1 MVVILNVYSAL
12 ASVICR
18 LYNFLIAFLQLTDI
32 NMLVSKILFIMA
44 IDVTYGKISS
54 SSLQKIYQKVESR
67 LEEKVGPT
75 SSCPGTRQKLNDL

>member
-1 MVVILNVYSAL
+1 
-12 ASVICR
+12 
-18 LYNFLIAFLQLTDI
+18 
-32 NMLVSKILFIMA
+32 MA
-44 IDVTYGKISS
+44 IDVTYGKISR